1 MRLDKLP
8 SLAIKRSD
16 ALTFVEFPT
25 SAMTQTRIGSGSRLL
40 LICKWLLTVATLGVM
55 LARPAVVAPQQNS
68 PFVENAKKEGEVIWY
83 GTLTGGS
90 IVGRII
96 GSFESKYPF
105 LKVKY
110 LRLGGAGLIERIR
123 SETRSGKYLWDVV
136 TAEYIQFF
144 ELPKYVALAKYTPP
158 DFAQYSAK
166 HRDPNST
173 WVSFYGAIATIAW
186 NTRSVKSVEA
196 PKDWKDLLDPR
207 WKGKKIGLPAEAFQ
221 WYGGMVAYMGDKA
234 GREYMRALALQD
246 PQTQTGYTN
255 TSNLLVAGEFPVA
268 IIRAHRIEDARSR
281 GAPVDWSADANP
293 IVVSIHP
300 VGISEKALHP
310 NAARLFEDFLTSVEG
325 QVLFTEEG
333 FLSSHAGVKPRFPR
347 MSLDR
352 IKYPAPPDAK
362 VSEKIQTWLTEF
374 QETFRIPARR

>member
-1 MRLDKLP
+1 
-8 SLAIKRSD
+8 
-16 ALTFVEFPT
+16 
-25 SAMTQTRIGSGSRLL
+25 MTQTRIGNGSRLL

-144 ELPKYVALAKYTPP
+144 ELFAKYTPP

-186 NTRSVKSVEA
+186 KHVR
-196 PKDWKDLLDPR
+196 
-207 WKGKKIGLPAEAFQ
+207 
-221 WYGGMVAYMGDKA
+221 
-234 GREYMRALALQD
+234 
-246 PQTQTGYTN
+246 
-255 TSNLLVAGEFPVA
+255 
-268 IIRAHRIEDARSR
+268 
-281 GAPVDWSADANP
+281 
-293 IVVSIHP
+293 
-300 VGISEKALHP
+300 
-310 NAARLFEDFLTSVEG
+310 
-325 QVLFTEEG
+325 
-333 FLSSHAGVKPRFPR
+333 
-347 MSLDR
+347 
-352 IKYPAPPDAK
+352 
-362 VSEKIQTWLTEF
+362 
-374 QETFRIPARR
+374 

>member
-1 MRLDKLP
+1 MQILK
-8 SLAIKRSD
+8 S
-16 ALTFVEFPT
+16 
-25 SAMTQTRIGSGSRLL
+25 
-40 LICKWLLTVATLGVM
+40 LLTIATLLTTFLLPA
-55 LARPAVVAPQQNS
+55 LATAQQNS
-68 PFVENAKKEGEVIWY
+68 PMVENAKKEGEVIWY

-123 SETRSGKYLWDVV
+123 SEARSGKYLWDVV

-144 ELPKYVALAKYTPP
+144 ELPKYVTLAKYRPP
-158 DFAQYSAK
+158 DYAQYSPK
-166 HRDPNST
+166 HRDPDGT

-186 NTRSVKSVEA
+186 NTQAVKPAEA

-234 GREYMRALALQD
+234 GREFMKALAEQD

-293 IVVSIHP
+293 IVISIHP

-310 NAARLFEDFLTSVEG
+310 NTARLFEDFLTSVEG
-325 QVLFTEEG
+325 QTLFTEEG

-362 VSEKIQTWLTEF
+362 VSERIQTWLTEF
-374 QETFRIPARR
+374 QQTFRIPARR